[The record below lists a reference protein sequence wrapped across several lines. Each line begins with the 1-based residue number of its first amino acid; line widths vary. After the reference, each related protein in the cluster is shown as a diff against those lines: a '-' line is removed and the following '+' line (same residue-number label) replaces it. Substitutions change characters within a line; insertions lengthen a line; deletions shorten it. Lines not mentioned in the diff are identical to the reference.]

1 VNYIKLK
8 IVRQT
13 PVKYKPVKITRATDV
28 YNLFKKEVKTLD
40 REQNVV
46 SCIKHW
52 VLFDG
57 C

>member
-1 VNYIKLK
+1 MNYIKLK